1 MITDLRIGSVVAI
14 QKPEFEDGFLKVS
27 INCLGP
33 TKCDLVDSE
42 GNEYKIPYDQ
52 LFPIK
57 ITKRWLKNNEFN
69 CVDEGEEES
78 NYIHQNLPITY
89 IHSEHKLFVYGHIF
103 PIKVKYVHH
112 FQNALIDCGIEFPV
126 DLRESHYTQ
135 VEGISI
141 TNLLGGLK
149 KSREFF
155 DTNAAF
161 GLSSMPKI
169 SLRSVGTAISGDK
182 RRRDRDANSLYKY
195 SFVLIDGI
203 DSLRDQRRLAEY
215 FYDHTQ
221 VDQITNRIIPCYL
234 LVQDQGLCMLS
245 YELSFRGSTISDIEI
260 ADLSEFI
267 SNFHNYVRGSY
278 EVGLIPVSDLP
289 DNSLNDIIS
298 RALFIGRAYNNILQ
312 NPGFDLKVQFYKEED
327 RIHLRCTGDEKEFVI
342 SDMIFETLIGFLEN
356 IHARLFSVSSDQFAN
371 YSENE
376 FRPTEDAL
384 KPFGSQTVARSATAR
399 KYVTYK
405 PYYTMEGPKLE
416 EPELPQPV
424 NINNEVEEVELPDW
438 DADIELEQV
447 LQEQGP
453 AVADRVEAVNKEL
466 RKNNN
471 KKNKKKRKV

>member
-14 QKPEFEDGFLKVS
+14 QKPESGDGFLKVS
-27 INCLGP
+27 INCLGS

-126 DLRESHYTQ
+126 DLKESHYTQ
-135 VEGISI
+135 VECIPI

-161 GLSSMPKI
+161 GLSGMPKMG
-169 SLRSVGTAISGDK
+169 LHSVGTAISGNR
-182 RRRDRDANSLYKY
+182 RRRDANPLYKD

-203 DSLRDQRRLAEY
+203 TSLGNQRRLARY

-221 VDQITNRIIPCYL
+221 VDPITDRIVPCYL
-234 LVQDQGLCMLS
+234 MAQDQGLCIIS
-245 YELSFRGSTISDIEI
+245 NEPSFREAVLDDFDITN
-260 ADLSEFI
+260 LSEFI
-267 SNFHNYVRGSY
+267 ANFNNYVRGSY
-278 EVGLIPVSDLP
+278 EVGLIPVEDLP
-289 DNSLNDIIS
+289 DNILDDNIS
-298 RALFIGRAYNNILQ
+298 RALFVGRVYTNIQQ
-312 NPGFDLKVQFYKEED
+312 NPGFDPRVQFYREEN
-327 RIHLRCTGDEKEFVI
+327 RIHIRCIGDEKEFVI
-342 SDMIFETLIGFLEN
+342 SNIIFETLIRFLDN
-356 IHARLFSVSSDQFAN
+356 IHARYFLVSSDEF
-371 YSENE
+371 YTKNE
-376 FRPTEDAL
+376 FRSTWGESL
-384 KPFGSQTVARSATAR
+384 EPFGSRTVVRPAN
-399 KYVTYK
+399 KYVK
-405 PYYTMEGPKLE
+405 LSEAYYTMDSPKIE
-416 EPELPQPV
+416 EQELPQPV
-424 NINNEVEEVELPDW
+424 AIDNEVEEVELPDLDW
-438 DADIELEQV
+438 DADIQFP
-447 LQEQGP
+447 QGQGQGP

-466 RKNNN
+466 RKNN
-471 KKNKKKRKV
+471 KKGKKKRRI